1 MRDGEE
7 REESGREKKGRG
19 VEGMKD
25 VHIECSSQTRVGT
38 LPGPC
43 CVVPDAISPPLC
55 PSLPARLHSWSGV
68 DGILLVAVRSFDSGW
83 EERRVGEKEEG
94 KERERE
100 RGMGRGRE
108 GGEEDR
114 EEEREVEGEEGRKD
128 STHTHNTQTH
138 THTHTHTHTCLSTC
152 S

>member
-1 MRDGEE
+1 MRDREE
-7 REESGREKKGRG
+7 REESGKEKKGRG

-55 PSLPARLHSWSGV
+55 PSLPAGLHSWSGV
-68 DGILLVAVRSFDSGW
+68 DGILLVAARSFHSGW

-100 RGMGRGRE
+100 RDRDGERKGGRG
-108 GGEEDR
+108 
-114 EEEREVEGEEGRKD
+114 GR
-128 STHTHNTQTH
+128 
-138 THTHTHTHTCLSTC
+138 
-152 S
+152 